1 MLSLFP
7 YTEIVR
13 GEAMIELLTADEAA
27 AELGLTGRRVRQLL
41 NGGEIIGKKKGRDWI
56 ITREALEAYKRK
68 RQEQGKN

>member
-1 MLSLFP
+1 
-7 YTEIVR
+7 
-13 GEAMIELLTADEAA
+13 MIELLTADEAA